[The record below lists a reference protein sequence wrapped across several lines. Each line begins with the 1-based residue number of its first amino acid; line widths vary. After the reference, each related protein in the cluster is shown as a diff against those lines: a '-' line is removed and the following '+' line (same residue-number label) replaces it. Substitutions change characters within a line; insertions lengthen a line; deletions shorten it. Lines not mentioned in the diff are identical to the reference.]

1 LVGLFLTASRESGAA
16 DELERLTE
24 LFRRQARGGDE
35 PARLRRARVKLV
47 GPGFAAM

>member
-24 LFRRQARGGDE
+24 LFRA
-35 PARLRRARVKLV
+35 KLA
-47 GPGFAAM
+47 AAMSRRGCVGHA